1 MRLVLLGLFALLVLA
16 IPATARPAAPVAEA
30 GGAATAAAAVRTYV
44 LCKPRDSN
52 ERERRFRPRRCMTL
66 APGEP
71 FAAASNL
78 ARLRW
83 RGWGRRV
90 ATARGIE
97 EGFRRDPL
105 EIPVR
110 VRAYARRPGCNGAR
124 VYTRLRIKSSDGTK
138 HIRFHRRCAD

>member
-1 MRLVLLGLFALLVLA
+1 VIAVFLVAA
-16 IPATARPAAPVAEA
+16 PAAARPLAAGSETSASA
-30 GGAATAAAAVRTYV
+30 GRTYV
-44 LCKPRDSN
+44 LCKPRESRV
-52 ERERRFRPRRCMTL
+52 RERRFRPRRCMTL
-66 APGEP
+66 GPSEP

-97 EGFRRDPL
+97 EGFRSTPL

-110 VRAYARRPGCNGAR
+110 VRASARRPGCNGDR
-124 VYTRLRIKSSDGTK
+124 VYTRLRVSSSDGVK